1 MNIGNITI
9 SVIIPVYNAS
19 VTLPHCLESLH
30 KQTYRNLE
38 LLFVDDC
45 STDESLYILTSYAE
59 QFAEIDFTIRI
70 LQHERNRGVAAARNT
85 ALSVLPEIIFIM

>member
-45 STDESLYILTSYAE
+45 STDESLYISSFL
-59 QFAEIDFTIRI
+59 
-70 LQHERNRGVAAARNT
+70 
-85 ALSVLPEIIFIM
+85 

>member
-30 KQTYRNLE
+30 KQTLWMIVVQMKVCIY
-38 LLFVDDC
+38 
-45 STDESLYILTSYAE
+45 
-59 QFAEIDFTIRI
+59 
-70 LQHERNRGVAAARNT
+70 
-85 ALSVLPEIIFIM
+85 

>member
-59 QFAEIDFTIRI
+59 QFAEIDIT
-70 LQHERNRGVAAARNT
+70 T
-85 ALSVLPEIIFIM
+85 